1 MNASVEGTGADGLA
15 APHPARAWW
24 RKAHSLKVEI
34 ALGFGLVIALM
45 LALGIGFY
53 LSEQRSVA
61 AVNKLLKSDVRM
73 ADLSLRS
80 ANAMLRARHAES
92 DFVLSAERIGVIDAR
107 ERYMLVMQSNLL
119 DMREYLTSM
128 RVISSDPELLEKIRR
143 IEIEAWR
150 YENGFLSFV
159 EHYTKTGKEA
169 LTYAEPSY
177 VDAALIIEALLEDL
191 HTGATKQEV
200 KTRNGVERAVQ
211 LTRWTVFVT
220 VAIATMLA
228 MAAAVVLSRR
238 INGSV
243 SHLIAFSRRVALGD
257 FSARAQ
263 HDSEHEFAILARAMN
278 QMAESIE
285 SSHALLTETQHQLVT
300 AARRAGMAE
309 IANNVLH
316 NVGNVLNSVNV
327 SASLISTGIHNS
339 KVQGLGRAVGLMN
352 EHAVDLGYFLSAD
365 AKGKL
370 LPGYLNTLV
379 AALEEEQRSALEE
392 IDRLRTS
399 IDHIKDIVASQQTFA
414 GTASLIESVLV
425 GDLLEDAL
433 RMNADA
439 LARHQVT
446 VVKDFG
452 GLPMLQL
459 DKHRLLQILV
469 NLIANAR
476 QALADVCERER
487 RIVLH
492 ADIAGAGGERR
503 LCIRVEDDGEG
514 IAPEH
519 MAHLFVHGFTTRK
532 NGHGFGLHSCVL
544 AAREMGGTLSAHSDG
559 PGKGAVFTLELPI
572 QAELSV

>member
-1 MNASVEGTGADGLA
+1 MNASAEGTGADGLA

-24 RKAHSLKVEI
+24 RNAHSLKVEI

-61 AVNKLLKSDVRM
+61 VVNKLLKSDVRM

-211 LTRWTVFVT
+211 LTRWTVFIT

-243 SHLIAFSRRVALGD
+243 SHLIAFSRQVALGD

-263 HDSEHEFAILARAMN
+263 HNSEHEFAILARAMN

-327 SASLISTGIHNS
+327 SASVISTRIHNS

-370 LPGYLNTLV
+370 LPGYLNSLV
-379 AALEEEQRSALEE
+379 TALEEEQRSVLEE

-399 IDHIKDIVASQQTFA
+399 IEHIKDIVASQQTFA
-414 GTASLIESVLV
+414 GTASLVESVLL

-433 RMNADA
+433 RMNADS

-446 VVKDFG
+446 VVKDFA

-469 NLIANAR
+469 NLIGNAR
-476 QALADVCERER
+476 QAMAEVLDRER

-492 ADIAGAGGERR
+492 ADIGGADGERR

-519 MAHLFVHGFTTRK
+519 MARLFVHGFTTRK

-572 QAELSV
+572 QAEQ